1 MIRLSDES
9 LCNLDDSL
17 STQAYNLSNLSYL
30 QKIILGTD
38 GTVTQLLES
47 IVGEKIVVDKLLEAE
62 VGVVPHEEEM
72 HCQRR
77 VITLNGDQTGLP
89 YLYADSL
96 VYHGNMNVNFSR
108 ALTETRIP
116 IGKAWEKFQIE
127 TYKTLLAW
135 GFEYAN
141 ELSQHFAIEPKDLV
155 LYRTYIVYS
164 QGRKIFRITEKFPL
178 AWYMQS
184 EQFDNQ
190 FATPELSTLVSGI

>member
-1 MIRLSDES
+1 MIRLSDEC
-9 LCNLDDSL
+9 LCNLDERL
-17 STQAYNLSNLSYL
+17 NTQAYNVNNLSYL

-38 GTVTQLLES
+38 GTVTQLLEN
-47 IVGEKIVVDKLLEAE
+47 IVGEKIVVDKLLEADIA
-62 VGVVPHEEEM
+62 VLPHEEEM

-77 VITLNGDQTGLP
+77 VITLNGGKTGLP

-108 ALTETRIP
+108 ALTQTRIP

-127 TYKTLLAW
+127 TYKTLLSW

-141 ELSQHFAIEPKDLV
+141 ELSQHFAIEPHDLV
-155 LYRTYIVYS
+155 VYRTYLVYS
-164 QGRKIFRITEKFPL
+164 QGKKIFRITEKFPL

-190 FATPELSTLVSGI
+190 FASAELSTLVSGI

>member
-1 MIRLSDES
+1 MIQLSDECLS
-9 LCNLDDSL
+9 NLDENL
-17 STQAYNLSNLSYL
+17 EAQTYNLSRLSYL

-47 IVGEKIVVDKLLEAE
+47 IVGEQIVVEKLLEAD
-62 VGVVPHEEEM
+62 VSVLPHEEDM
-72 HCQRR
+72 HCQQR
-77 VITLNGDQTGLP
+77 VITLNGGKTGLP

-127 TYKTLLAW
+127 TYKTLLSW
-135 GFEYAN
+135 GFEYAGD
-141 ELSQHFAIEPKDLV
+141 LSHHFAVEPCDLV
-155 LYRTYIVYS
+155 LYRTYLVYS
-164 QGRKIFRITEKFPL
+164 QGKKIFRITEKFPF

-184 EQFDNQ
+184 EQFDAQ
-190 FATPELSTLVSGI
+190 FASAELSTLVSGI